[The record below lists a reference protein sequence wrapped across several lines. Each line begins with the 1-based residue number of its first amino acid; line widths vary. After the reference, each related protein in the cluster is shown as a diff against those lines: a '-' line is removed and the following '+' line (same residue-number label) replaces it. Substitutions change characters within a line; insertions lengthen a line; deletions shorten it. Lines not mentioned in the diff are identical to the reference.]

1 MNNHNQK
8 TLLCDA
14 IIPAAGKGTRF
25 LPFTKAVPK
34 ELLPLLGTPAIH
46 HIVKE
51 LYAAMFTHTHII
63 THPSKTALRMY
74 FDRRNQIDS
83 AHYPNIKE
91 LKELD
96 FLCNNM
102 HISYINQTEQKGLG
116 HAILQTRHAIT
127 HPFFAVILPDDIL
140 IGSEYSMQTLS
151 ALFTLHSCSIIAVQ
165 EVPADDVSRYGII
178 SFTEKISDSVFIVSD
193 VVEKPQKLA
202 APSRYAI
209 IGRYILS
216 SDIFPILDSTKPG
229 SGGEIQLTD
238 GIKTLINNGHKVLAC
253 VVPQERFDIGN
264 PAGWL
269 KATLSF
275 ALKDPLYASIVQS
288 LDHK

>member
-1 MNNHNQK
+1 MNTNNQN

-46 HIVKE
+46 HIIKE
-51 LYAAMFTHTHII
+51 LYAANLTRTHII
-63 THPSKTALRMY
+63 THPSKTALHKY
-74 FDRRNQIDS
+74 FEHDDQLNS
-83 AHYPNIKE
+83 THYPDIKE

-96 FLCNNM
+96 SLCNTM
-102 HISYINQTEQKGLG
+102 HISYINQHQQKGLG
-116 HAILQTRHAIT
+116 HAILQAQHAIT
-127 HPFFAVILPDDIL
+127 NPFFAAILPDDIL
-140 IGSEYSMQTLS
+140 IGSEYSMQTLTT
-151 ALFTLHSCSIIAVQ
+151 LFNVHACSIIAVQ
-165 EVPADDVSRYGII
+165 EVPANEVSRYGII
-178 SFTEKISDSVFIVSD
+178 SFKEKVSD
-193 VVEKPQKLA
+193 TVFRLSDVIEKPKIA
-202 APSRYAI
+202 DAPSRYAI

-238 GIKTLINNGHKVLAC
+238 GIKTLINSGHTVLAC

-275 ALKDPLYASIVQS
+275 ALKDPLLASIVRSAQ
-288 LDHK
+288 